1 MFNNLVEVIVSI
13 NEFGIYNTI
22 IVDNNKKDISLNG
35 KFSKL
40 NLQQFN
46 DFLNTFFRIIREWKN
61 EEYSEN
67 ENTIINIGIVE
78 KDKQYDFHI
87 YRCCTFLHKN
97 MLARD
102 HWKYTCFRWNYDWSC
117 QHDRN
122 RYALCRNEP
131 ETDIC
136 K

>member
-67 ENTIINIGIVE
+67 ENTIINIRIVE

-87 YRCCTFLHKN
+87 CHKLPDNFDSFLDLVHK
-97 MLARD
+97 L
-102 HWKYTCFRWNYDWSC
+102 Y
-117 QHDRN
+117 
-122 RYALCRNEP
+122 
-131 ETDIC
+131 
-136 K
+136 

>member
-22 IVDNNKKDISLNG
+22 IVDNNKKNISLNG

-46 DFLNTFFRIIREWKN
+46 DFLNTFFRIIRE
-61 EEYSEN
+61 EYLEN
-67 ENTIINIGIVE
+67 ENTIINIRIVE

-87 YRCCTFLHKN
+87 YHKLPDNFDSFLDLVHK
-97 MLARD
+97 L
-102 HWKYTCFRWNYDWSC
+102 Y
-117 QHDRN
+117 
-122 RYALCRNEP
+122 
-131 ETDIC
+131 
-136 K
+136 